1 MYQVKGNINLSQVDI
16 EGSNA
21 YVKDRTKWQR
31 PQLMV
36 WSHNEGVFGNSGSTQ
51 GNTYPW
57 GIEGQDFIITSDHNR
72 SALSVDQLRIE
83 NRMRMVGG
91 NMRSYYTGQK
101 VTLNCSWNL
110 LPSRAYQRSVMVG
123 EKTTPYSQWPYG
135 QPREEIGQKEF
146 STPPV
151 TVTIT
156 NLTRDQV
163 FFRITTSEDAIQNV
177 KITRTADATDLFV
190 CGDMGGSS
198 CNLVSGGVEYTY
210 DRQKTI
216 LGSYSETQVSFNFN
230 VGVGNLFG
238 STAHDVS
245 VFVDFDDADKAYLN
259 TMPTSEFTAD
269 GGAGGAD
276 LLTWYRETHGPF
288 WVFLSYD
295 NWPNFSD
302 ETADGEQNT
311 ELWDQWKMYK
321 YSDRYMMYFTSFNYS
336 VEKRGLYDMWN
347 VSVSLEEA

>member
-1 MYQVKGNINLSQVDI
+1 MYQVQGNVDMSPGSI
-16 EGSNA
+16 EQGNDYA
-21 YVKDRTKWQR
+21 KNRTKWQR

-51 GNTYPW
+51 GNAYPW
-57 GIEGQDFIITSDHNR
+57 GREGQDFIITSDHNR

-123 EKTTPYSQWPYG
+123 EKTTPHSQWPYG
-135 QPREEIGQKEF
+135 QPQQIVTKEWTDEEFFARLVASDNTSAMWNVGIQNAGFFEFNVYRSGEATPIFTFDSFANSLEPDNSFNYVYTRQNNEKSVALRFVMVGGTWGNTKEYN
-146 STPPV
+146 V
-151 TVTIT
+151 TV
-156 NLTRDQV
+156 D
-163 FFRITTSEDAIQNV
+163 FSWEA
-177 KITRTADATDLFV
+177 
-190 CGDMGGSS
+190 
-198 CNLVSGGVEYTY
+198 
-210 DRQKTI
+210 QK
-216 LGSYSETQVSFNFN
+216 
-230 VGVGNLFG
+230 
-238 STAHDVS
+238 
-245 VFVDFDDADKAYLN
+245 LN
-259 TMPTSEFTAD
+259 AMPISEFTAD

-295 NWPNFSD
+295 NYPNF
-302 ETADGEQNT
+302 EGNT
-311 ELWDQWKMYK
+311 EIWNQFNK

-336 VEKRGLYDMWN
+336 VEKRGLYDFWN

>member
-1 MYQVKGNINLSQVDI
+1 MYQVQGSSDLAQGVIESGNEYAKN
-16 EGSNA
+16 
-21 YVKDRTKWQR
+21 RTKWKR

-36 WSHNEGVFGNSGSTQ
+36 WSHNEGVFGNSETTQ

-57 GIEGQDFIITSDHNR
+57 GREGEDFIITSDHNR

-110 LPSRAYQRSVMVG
+110 LPSRAYQSAVVVG
-123 EKTTPYSQWPYG
+123 DNTTPYSQEPFLSD
-135 QPREEIGQKEF
+135 PI
-146 STPPV
+146 
-151 TVTIT
+151 
-156 NLTRDQV
+156 
-163 FFRITTSEDAIQNV
+163 SE
-177 KITRTADATDLFV
+177 
-190 CGDMGGSS
+190 
-198 CNLVSGGVEYTY
+198 Y
-210 DRQKTI
+210 
-216 LGSYSETQVSFNFN
+216 
-230 VGVGNLFG
+230 
-238 STAHDVS
+238 
-245 VFVDFDDADKAYLN
+245 
-259 TMPTSEFTAD
+259 TAD

-295 NWPNFSD
+295 NYPNF
-302 ETADGEQNT
+302 EGNT
-311 ELWDQWKMYK
+311 DVWNQFDK

>member
-1 MYQVKGNINLSQVDI
+1 MYQVQGSVDLVQGDIALGNNY
-16 EGSNA
+16 A
-21 YVKDRTKWQR
+21 KDRTKWKR

-36 WSHNEGVFGNSGSTQ
+36 WSHNEGVFGNSGTTQ

-57 GIEGQDFIITSDHNR
+57 GREGHDFIITSDHNR
-72 SALSVDQLRIE
+72 SALSVDQMRIE

-110 LPSRAYQRSVMVG
+110 LPSRAYQRGVSVG

-135 QPREEIGQKEF
+135 QPQETVITEWTDREFFAKLIGH
-146 STPPV
+146 
-151 TVTIT
+151 
-156 NLTRDQV
+156 N
-163 FFRITTSEDAIQNV
+163 A
-177 KITRTADATDLFV
+177 
-190 CGDMGGSS
+190 
-198 CNLVSGGVEYTY
+198 
-210 DRQKTI
+210 
-216 LGSYSETQVSFNFN
+216 TQVAWN
-230 VGVGNLFG
+230 VGVQGSGFFSFNVYRSGEATPIFTYDSYQHTLEPDNSFNYLYIRQGNEK
-238 STAHDVS
+238 S
-245 VFVDFDDADKAYLN
+245 VQLRFVMTSGDWMN
-259 TMPTSEFTAD
+259 TTTYETNVYFSWEDQKINSMPVSEFTAD

-295 NWPNFSD
+295 NYPNF
-302 ETADGEQNT
+302 EGNT
-311 ELWDQWKMYK
+311 DVWNQFDK
-321 YSDRYMMYFTSFNYS
+321 YSDRYMMYFSSFNYS

>member
-1 MYQVKGNINLSQVDI
+1 MYQVQGSSDLAQGVIESGNEYAKN
-16 EGSNA
+16 
-21 YVKDRTKWQR
+21 RTKWKR

-36 WSHNEGVFGNSGSTQ
+36 WSHNEGVFGNSETLK
-51 GNTYPW
+51 GNAYPW
-57 GIEGQDFIITSDHNR
+57 GKEGEDFIITSDHNR

-110 LPSRAYQRSVMVG
+110 LPSRAYQSAVVVG
-123 EKTTPYSQWPYG
+123 DNTTPYSQEPFLSD
-135 QPREEIGQKEF
+135 PI
-146 STPPV
+146 
-151 TVTIT
+151 
-156 NLTRDQV
+156 
-163 FFRITTSEDAIQNV
+163 SE
-177 KITRTADATDLFV
+177 
-190 CGDMGGSS
+190 
-198 CNLVSGGVEYTY
+198 Y
-210 DRQKTI
+210 
-216 LGSYSETQVSFNFN
+216 
-230 VGVGNLFG
+230 
-238 STAHDVS
+238 
-245 VFVDFDDADKAYLN
+245 
-259 TMPTSEFTAD
+259 TAD

>member
-1 MYQVKGNINLSQVDI
+1 MYQVQGREYEDKNKDHVSIKPGFIAQGNSHAKGRS
-16 EGSNA
+16 
-21 YVKDRTKWQR
+21 KWQR

-36 WSHNEGVFGNSGSTQ
+36 WSHNEGVIGESENVK

-57 GIEGQDFIITSDHNR
+57 GREGEDFIITSDHNR

-101 VTLNCSWNL
+101 VTINCSWNL
-110 LPSRAYQRSVMVG
+110 LPSRAYQSKVYVEATPPNPQTQ
-123 EKTTPYSQWPYG
+123 EKDYYIRPDTTPYSQEPFLSD
-135 QPREEIGQKEF
+135 PI
-146 STPPV
+146 
-151 TVTIT
+151 
-156 NLTRDQV
+156 
-163 FFRITTSEDAIQNV
+163 SE
-177 KITRTADATDLFV
+177 
-190 CGDMGGSS
+190 
-198 CNLVSGGVEYTY
+198 Y
-210 DRQKTI
+210 
-216 LGSYSETQVSFNFN
+216 
-230 VGVGNLFG
+230 
-238 STAHDVS
+238 
-245 VFVDFDDADKAYLN
+245 
-259 TMPTSEFTAD
+259 TAD

>member
-1 MYQVKGNINLSQVDI
+1 MYQVKGNIDLSQGDV
-16 EGSNA
+16 ERSNA

-36 WSHNEGVFGNSGSTQ
+36 WSHNEGVFGNSGTTK

-295 NWPNFSD
+295 NYPNF
-302 ETADGEQNT
+302 EGNT
-311 ELWDQWKMYK
+311 DVWNQFDK